1 MNFSNL
7 NQDTDFVL
15 WLAQGDEVFIDNLKQ
30 LSPSRIDM
38 EIRQYPMSKMN
49 LLLSVISRVLDTKR
63 DFELYQA
70 LIKVI
75 LKVFFRLYR

>member
-1 MNFSNL
+1 LNFTNF

-15 WLAQGDEVFIDNLKQ
+15 WLMKGDEVFIENLKQ
-30 LSPSRIDM
+30 LSPSRIDI
-38 EIRQYPMSKMN
+38 EIRQYPITKMN
-49 LLLSVISRVLDTKR
+49 LLLSAISRVLDTKR

-75 LKVFFRLYR
+75 LKVSFL